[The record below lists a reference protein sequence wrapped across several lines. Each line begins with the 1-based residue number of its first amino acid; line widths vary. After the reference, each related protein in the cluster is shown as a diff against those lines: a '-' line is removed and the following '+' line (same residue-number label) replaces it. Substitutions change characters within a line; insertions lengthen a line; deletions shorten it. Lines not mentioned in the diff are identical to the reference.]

1 MIEELSYKL
10 NKLKNGLSP
19 ILFIVCSTK
28 CTLLV
33 NAALNIASQSYIH
46 IFKFIYNNI
55 SCYIVGCCLD
65 VTLVVD
71 DTIAAYKVS
80 SMYNMFYG

>member
-1 MIEELSYKL
+1 M
-10 NKLKNGLSP
+10 
-19 ILFIVCSTK
+19 
-28 CTLLV
+28 LV
-33 NAALNIASQSYIH
+33 VM
-46 IFKFIYNNI
+46 
-55 SCYIVGCCLD
+55 YIVGCCLD